1 MPLQIGW
8 WEILLR
14 LVLAVVAGAILG
26 WDRRKHAHAAGMRT
40 TLLVTLASALAMV
53 MVNLL
58 ISQRGKAPDSFVQ
71 LDMMRL
77 PLGVLTGVGFIGAG
91 SIMRRGQAV
100 TGVTTAAT
108 LWFCTVLGLVFG
120 GGLIGLGLLGFAF
133 AWVTLVVLKQVEQRM
148 AQDKK
153 GRLWFVVDRSTMSEQ
168 ALRERIVAAG
178 YKIMTWKV
186 RYGPEGLRGACRV
199 QWRGL
204 EQDEGTPPL
213 VKELAQTEGVRR
225 VGWES

>member
-1 MPLQIGW
+1 MPLYISW

-14 LVLAVVAGAILG
+14 LVLAILAGAVLG

-40 TLLVTLASALAMV
+40 TLLVTLASAIAMV

-58 ISQRGKAPDSFVQ
+58 ITQRGKAADSFVQ

-77 PLGVLTGVGFIGAG
+77 PLGILTGVGFIGAG

-108 LWFCTVLGLVFG
+108 LWFCTVLGLCFG
-120 GGLIGLGLLGFAF
+120 GGLIGLGLVGFAF
-133 AWVTLVVLKQVEQRM
+133 AWIALVVLKQIEKNL

-153 GRLWFVVDRSTMSEQ
+153 GTLRFVIDRTAMSED
-168 ALRERIVAAG
+168 ALRERIASAG
-178 YKIMTWKV
+178 FKILGWMV
-186 RYGPEGLRGACRV
+186 RYQGGHFSGACTIE
-199 QWRGL
+199 WRGL
-204 EQDEGTPPL
+204 QDDTHTPAL
-213 VKELAQTEGVRR
+213 VKELATTEGVRR
-225 VGWES
+225 VGWEC